1 MQKQKLFVFIAVCL
15 ISAIFAACGG
25 EADADAKNT
34 DNANDNAEEN
44 VEEAKEEIRENLP
57 EANFD
62 GYEFRVLVEE
72 IHPSYTMD
80 IDITELTGERVN
92 DAIYMRDLSIEERFG
107 VKISYKVVTGEGQGT
122 NSAYNSIAAGDNAF
136 DVMKLTPRSASK
148 LYPANITANWD
159 EIPWID
165 LDRPWWNQNIRNQLS
180 IGSRT
185 VWMSSDASINDY
197 AMIRGLIFNK
207 DLFEAMALEYPYQL
221 VWDGKWTMAAMEE
234 YMKTMPQDLNGD
246 GQYTVDE
253 DRYGIIM
260 ASGVIDELT
269 FTWGSQIISKDENN
283 MPYLNLYNPR
293 TIDIIAKVHEWVYD
307 RQYMFAKSNWSDRPA
322 WFESFQSGRTM
333 FMFDVLGQMILLRDS
348 DVNFGILPFPKWD
361 ETQEKYKNDAHRAA
375 PQFAIPA
382 TAPNLERTGII
393 MEALSAEGHRS
404 VIPEYYEIALKVRDT
419 RDDESEKSI
428 DILYEGL
435 MYDIAEFYNISFSN
449 LITELVLTK
458 QSSDFVSHYEK
469 NEANAQ
475 KALDKFVGEMLKE

>member
-1 MQKQKLFVFIAVCL
+1 
-15 ISAIFAACGG
+15 
-25 EADADAKNT
+25 
-34 DNANDNAEEN
+34 
-44 VEEAKEEIRENLP
+44 
-57 EANFD
+57 
-62 GYEFRVLVEE
+62 
-72 IHPSYTMD
+72 
-80 IDITELTGERVN
+80 
-92 DAIYMRDLSIEERFG
+92 
-107 VKISYKVVTGEGQGT
+107 
-122 NSAYNSIAAGDNAF
+122 
-136 DVMKLTPRSASK
+136 
-148 LYPANITANWD
+148 
-159 EIPWID
+159 
-165 LDRPWWNQNIRNQLS
+165 
-180 IGSRT
+180 
-185 VWMSSDASINDY
+185 MSSDASINDY

-283 MPYLNLYNPR
+283 MPYINLYSER

-307 RQYMFAKSNWSDRPA
+307 RQYMFAKSNWSDRPT

-361 ETQEKYKNDAHRAA
+361 ETQKKKKNDAHRAA

-428 DILYEGL
+428 DLLYEGL